1 MRARAAFIAG
11 AGSAAIV
18 AVGWQLGAT
27 ALAGQNTTTSPTTT
41 SGTTAA
47 TPATI
52 NGTFHGNDYVDDEGW
67 GNVQVDVVITEGKIT
82 DVVFVQANATK
93 GRDRA
98 FPILREETLA
108 AQKAEVATV
117 SSATFTSLAYI
128 KSVQSALDA
137 AGYKG

>member
-27 ALAGQNTTTSPTTT
+27 ALAGQNTTASPTTA
-41 SGTTAA
+41 SGTAA

-82 DVVFVQANATK
+82 DVIFVQANATK
-93 GRDRA
+93 GRDQA
-98 FPILREETLA
+98 FPILRQETLD

>member
-1 MRARAAFIAG
+1 MRAKAAFIAG

-27 ALAGQNTTTSPTTT
+27 AIAGQNTPAPSTNS
-41 SGTTAA
+41 SGTAA

-67 GNVQVDVVITEGKIT
+67 GNVQVDVVITDGKIT
-82 DVVFVQANATK
+82 DVIFIQANATK

-98 FPILREETLA
+98 FPILRQETLD